1 MEETPTRISNIVA
14 KVKGFTRG
22 WPFKRRKRPTFIRPI
37 RTTCPRCGAP
47 VPPGMPV
54 CPTCGARIPVPRR
67 TVRCRYCGYKAPAY
81 LQVCPSCGRTLRPR
95 PAWWNW
101 PLYVVLLL
109 IIGGIGLSMN
119 WRPHLSP
126 ARLWE
131 GIRVQAHQ
139 LLPETTPVALVIIPT
154 PTPTYTYTPTY
165 TPSPTFTFTPTPT
178 RTPTPTVTPT
188 PTPMPPA
195 LKYKVQPGD
204 TPEEIAKRFG
214 IPVQD
219 LLDANGLTA
228 DSIIRVGQELIIPLP
243 TPTPTPTPTPS
254 E

>member
-1 MEETPTRISNIVA
+1 MERA
-14 KVKGFTRG
+14 KDGRYAWFAGVKEWLKR
-22 WPFKRRKRPTFIRPI
+22 WPFTRRKRPTFVRPI

-54 CPTCGARIPVPRR
+54 CPTCGARIPAPRR
-67 TVRCRYCGYKAPAY
+67 TVKCRYCGYKAPAY
-81 LQVCPSCGRTLRPR
+81 LRVCPSCGRTLRPR
-95 PAWWNW
+95 PAWQSWR
-101 PLYVVLLL
+101 LYLALLL
-109 IIGGIGLSMN
+109 VLVVGGVGVSRD
-119 WRPHLSP
+119 WTPSVSP
-126 ARLWE
+126 ASVWE
-131 GIRVQAHQ
+131 AVRTQAHR

-178 RTPTPTVTPT
+178 LTPTPTETPT

-214 IPVQD
+214 IRVQD
-219 LLDANGLTA
+219 LLDANGLTPS
-228 DSIIRVGQELIIPLP
+228 SIIRVGQELIIPLP
-243 TPTPTPTPTPS
+243 TPTPTPSPTP
-254 E
+254 